1 MRPTGPALNFSV
13 VAGSRTISNM
23 SEISETNELDIPSG
37 QTAESHEKILNVPNT
52 ITLAR
57 IGIVP
62 LLLFMP
68 MMLGPAGSKAM
79 AWIFI
84 VAVLTDLLDG
94 WIARS
99 WKMVTRFGKLIDPL
113 ADKLLVTTALI
124 MLLAVGRLDEWG
136 AGMVVIIVGRE
147 LAVTG
152 LRGLASSEGVIVAAS
167 GLGKLKALSQNLAV
181 IALLFHYETF
191 GLPAHEIGLVMLGV
205 ASLLTLWSGWVYFSS
220 YFGLRRNRAASQAH
234 SS

>member
-1 MRPTGPALNFSV
+1 
-13 VAGSRTISNM
+13 M
-23 SEISETNELDIPSG
+23 SEVSETQAFDDSPRPPIETREDIF
-37 QTAESHEKILNVPNT
+37 NVPNT

-57 IGIVP
+57 IATVP

-68 MMLGPAGSKAM
+68 LMLGKVGSQVM
-79 AWIFI
+79 AWFFV

-99 WKMVTRFGKLIDPL
+99 WKMITRFGKLIDPL

-124 MLLAVGRLDEWG
+124 MLLAVGRLGQWG
-136 AGMVVIIVGRE
+136 AAMVVIIVGRE

-167 GLGKLKALSQNLAV
+167 GLGKLKAFTQNVAV
-181 IALLFHYETF
+181 IALLFHYKTF
-191 GLPAHEIGLVMLGV
+191 GLPAHEIGLVLLAL
-205 ASLLTLWSGWVYFSS
+205 ASALTLWSGWVYFSG
-220 YFGLRRNRAASQAH
+220 YFGWRKDTAQG
-234 SS
+234 

>member
-1 MRPTGPALNFSV
+1 MRPTGSALGLS
-13 VAGSRTISNM
+13 AGVRSRTFSAM
-23 SEISETNELDIPSG
+23 SEISESAAFEG
-37 QTAESHEKILNVPNT
+37 QPGAGFESREKILNVPNT
-52 ITLAR
+52 ITLVR
-57 IGIVP
+57 IGVVP

-68 MMLGPAGSKAM
+68 LMLDKAASQVM
-79 AWIFI
+79 GWVFV

-124 MLLAVGRLDEWG
+124 MLLAVGRLDQWG

-167 GLGKLKALSQNLAV
+167 GLGKLKTLSQNIAV
-181 IALLFHYETF
+181 IALLFHYETY
-191 GLPAHEIGLVMLGV
+191 GLPAHSIGLVMLAV
-205 ASLLTLWSGWVYFSS
+205 AATLTLWSGWVYFSS
-220 YFGLRRNRAASQAH
+220 YFGWRRDPAES
-234 SS
+234 

>member
-1 MRPTGPALNFSV
+1 MRP
-13 VAGSRTISNM
+13 AGQTVNVSAGLRDRAISFM
-23 SEISETNELDIPSG
+23 SEISETPTFEGAARPD
-37 QTAESHEKILNVPNT
+37 AETREQILNVPNT
-52 ITLAR
+52 ITLVR
-57 IGIVP
+57 IGVVP

-68 MMLGPAGSKAM
+68 LMLGRLGSQIMAGV
-79 AWIFI
+79 FV

-136 AGMVVIIVGRE
+136 AGMVVVIVGRE

-152 LRGLASSEGVIVAAS
+152 LRGLASAEGVIVAAS
-167 GLGKLKALSQNLAV
+167 GLGKLKALTQNVAV
-181 IALLFHYETF
+181 IALLLHYNTF
-191 GLPAHEIGLVMLGV
+191 GVQAHGLGV
-205 ASLLTLWSGWVYFSS
+205 FLLAIASLLTLWSGWVYFSG
-220 YFGLRRNRAASQAH
+220 YFGWRRDPS
-234 SS
+234 